1 MKLLLLRDADGA
13 FTHQIKIGT
22 ADELKDHDP
31 LREAVKKLKHE
42 GVAVASYDHV
52 ARIWTNWVRNT
63 GNPPT
68 YEQLTDPAT
77 FLKVMADFLNSSQYI
92 STWSIVNSS
101 DEKFNLDD
109 AIKLYPKAVT
119 LAQPQYTALNDNFA
133 KAMCSDMMRLERYLI
148 LLCAKLQI
156 SEEDISRA
164 VDIPEDEDDMACG
177 NT

>member
-1 MKLLLLRDADGA
+1 M
-13 FTHQIKIGT
+13 
-22 ADELKDHDP
+22 
-31 LREAVKKLKHE
+31 
-42 GVAVASYDHV
+42 
-52 ARIWTNWVRNT
+52 RNT

-133 KAMCSDMMRLERYLI
+133 KAMCSGMMRLERYLANFS
-148 LLCAKLQI
+148 LCETSNK
-156 SEEDISRA
+156 
-164 VDIPEDEDDMACG
+164 
-177 NT
+177 